1 MCVEEEEDG
10 KAIEG
15 GVTSITHQLIDHP
28 PPPLLIYLTLQGAE
42 RDLLLSGSASV
53 LMLTFPSFSPL
64 SLCTLSSEDG

>member
-1 MCVEEEEDG
+1 MCVEEEGDG
-10 KAIEG
+10 KAIRG
-15 GVTSITHQLIDHP
+15 GVTSITHQLIDHA
-28 PPPLLIYLTLQGAE
+28 PPLLIYLTLQGAE